1 MVIKNN
7 NLVFNAKVS
16 LTCLFAFNYLS
27 AQNPRPWCLH
37 KIQGHGAPEVK
48 RLVKT
53 NSQGGHFLEKGLA
66 GRVLILTFRV
76 THARATGNAGV
87 TGNQLGSKPQP

>member
-16 LTCLFAFNYLS
+16 LTCL
-27 AQNPRPWCLH
+27 LH